1 MRLFTP
7 RANFGKCLGVGVLLR
22 EAITKEEVPLLD
34 TDAGAK
40 TEECDGALE
49 ALGAEACAFGYL
61 TLTVTI
67 LDPDPRLAAE
77 KAQMQLMV
85 TRLLALDA
93 EPATDA
99 ADALACAICHAHASR
114 LLTVLAGASAL
125 RARRSASGRR
135 AWRLR
140 GARLANA

>member
-1 MRLFTP
+1 M
-7 RANFGKCLGVGVLLR
+7 VGTGR
-22 EAITKEEVPLLD
+22 
-34 TDAGAK
+34 
-40 TEECDGALE
+40 
-49 ALGAEACAFGYL
+49 
-61 TLTVTI
+61 
-67 LDPDPRLAAE
+67 AE
-77 KAQMQLMV
+77 KAQMQMMV

-114 LLTVLAGASAL
+114 MLTLLAGATVL
-125 RARRSASGRR
+125 RARRSGSGRR